1 MPYSD
6 NNNLNTNVNY
16 LNKDFASLKNTLIN
30 YAKSY
35 FPDTYK
41 DFNETSPGMMLI
53 EMSAYVGD
61 VLSYYIDQQYREM
74 LLPLAK
80 ERRNVINIAKT
91 LGYKV
96 KPTTPAYTDI
106 TVTQT
111 VGVIEESN
119 VRKPDYS
126 QALTIDKNV
135 KLKGS
140 TNTNV
145 VFETLDI
152 IDFSVSGSNDPSAVV
167 NSRNDIGQ
175 VTEYLLTRNVK
186 AVSGETKS
194 ITFSVGSPEKFLKLT
209 LPETNVVEIISVF
222 DNITSDVNPS
232 GNRYY
237 EVNFLSQDK
246 VPIETHYLE
255 GGRST
260 AYSTIA
266 TGDSAVVGLATAA
279 PYKLEYINAPKRF
292 TTEINDD
299 NTISLVFGNGI
310 LRDKADDRIDFL
322 DLDSAG
328 VILPGD
334 PAEVVPASL
343 DPFLTSDRTTLGE
356 APSNVSI
363 TVNYRTGGGVSSN
376 VASNELVDFSNVTIL
391 NGSGTTTSRNVA
403 FTNNLSARGGTD
415 GETVEE
421 IRNNAAAFFATQN
434 RCVTEQDYTARVKNL
449 PSKFGY
455 IAKAYAVRS
464 DTLYASDTGTA
475 ASLDYN
481 GDGILNSDD
490 FNNLINQ
497 INSAITNSADNAAAQ
512 TSIQAILQPLSNL
525 YQNYS
530 GIGNS
535 GKIPTIDI
543 YVLGYNNS
551 KQLVEYEANHP
562 LLTTN
567 LPNYLDQFRILT
579 DEINIQNG
587 KIINFGVIFDVVADR
602 RANRAEVKLNCIN
615 KIKDYFKIEK
625 MTFKQ
630 PIYVGDLEYLLM
642 DTDGVRSVNH
652 VTVTQTSDYRGNTSE
667 TTPVFTPPLYQT
679 AYINGS
685 FTTATSGKSGYG
697 YRYDFNEVYAQS
709 GQQNLILPA
718 MTPAVFEIKNPNSD
732 IKGIVR

>member
-1 MPYSD
+1 M
-6 NNNLNTNVNY
+6 
-16 LNKDFASLKNTLIN
+16 
-30 YAKSY
+30 
-35 FPDTYK
+35 
-41 DFNETSPGMMLI
+41 
-53 EMSAYVGD
+53 
-61 VLSYYIDQQYREM
+61 
-74 LLPLAK
+74 
-80 ERRNVINIAKT
+80 
-91 LGYKV
+91 
-96 KPTTPAYTDI
+96 
-106 TVTQT
+106 
-111 VGVIEESN
+111 
-119 VRKPDYS
+119 
-126 QALTIDKNV
+126 
-135 KLKGS
+135 
-140 TNTNV
+140 
-145 VFETLDI
+145 
-152 IDFSVSGSNDPSAVV
+152 
-167 NSRNDIGQ
+167 
-175 VTEYLLTRNVK
+175 
-186 AVSGETKS
+186 
-194 ITFSVGSPEKFLKLT
+194 
-209 LPETNVVEIISVF
+209 
-222 DNITSDVNPS
+222 
-232 GNRYY
+232 
-237 EVNFLSQDK
+237 
-246 VPIETHYLE
+246 
-255 GGRST
+255 
-260 AYSTIA
+260 
-266 TGDSAVVGLATAA
+266 
-279 PYKLEYINAPKRF
+279 
-292 TTEINDD
+292 
-299 NTISLVFGNGI
+299 
-310 LRDKADDRIDFL
+310 
-322 DLDSAG
+322 
-328 VILPGD
+328 
-334 PAEVVPASL
+334 
-343 DPFLTSDRTTLGE
+343 
-356 APSNVSI
+356 
-363 TVNYRTGGGVSSN
+363 SSN

-421 IRNNAAAFFATQN
+421 IRNNAEAFFATQN

-512 TSIQAILQPLSNL
+512 SSIQAILQPLSNL

-685 FTTATSGKSGYG
+685 FTTATPGKSGYG